1 MCCQYVW
8 IITIIVEQYPYV
20 PLCFYY
26 CVWFCHQS
34 FCVASILSTYIYIY
48 TYTYIYCYQYYDYSC
63 YMVTHYLTWKEFK
76 RFLCIHVEWRTKSV
90 CASASQHQPNMDQSC
105 HDTTMRTS
113 GNALQRQMLSKNET
127 CRSMLR
133 IWEGYAAFMCKD
145 IILRVHLDELQIPTI
160 KPIGRQA
167 ESSLLMRM

>member
-1 MCCQYVW
+1 MFESLPSLLNIILTYRYVF
-8 IITIIVEQYPYV
+8 TIVYDFVIS
-20 PLCFYY
+20 C
-26 CVWFCHQS
+26 
-34 FCVASILSTYIYIY
+34 FCVASILSIYIYLYLHVLYIYI
-48 TYTYIYCYQYYDYSC
+48 CYHYYDYCC
-63 YMVTHYLTWKEFK
+63 YLVTHYLTWKEFK

-113 GNALQRQMLSKNET
+113 GKALQRQMLSKNET
-127 CRSMLR
+127 CRSMPR

-145 IILRVHLDELQIPTI
+145 IIPRVHLDELQIPTI